1 MQQTIV
7 CALIFRPPSITG
19 PKIAPTRTPHQG
31 EPCGNRWPRALPL
44 PLPFLAV
51 GNGTGLEPNNRQR
64 EPRGWKQEGHVH
76 HSLWWGR
83 SRLSLPLSPPPL
95 HLATWK
101 PQVSSLPRHLTCG
114 LRKGTEGHE
123 FMCPQHRRGGGK
135 KESCWQQAPCS
146 LYPLCVGIGL
156 CSQHLPEGTTWT
168 KPRGMWAEPVKVLS
182 CVGTRPPLCLCP
194 SAGIQVQTLCFE
206 AVCLCL

>member
-1 MQQTIV
+1 MEQDWGPTIGRGSQE
-7 CALIFRPPSITG
+7 AGSTTPSG
-19 PKIAPTRTPHQG
+19 GAG
-31 EPCGNRWPRALPL
+31 A
-44 PLPFLAV
+44 A
-51 GNGTGLEPNNRQR
+51 
-64 EPRGWKQEGHVH
+64 
-76 HSLWWGR
+76 S
-83 SRLSLPLSPPPL
+83 LSLFLSLSTPPLSPL